1 MRALSSSSC
10 YTGND
15 LQNPQAPAHVG
26 VGREQP
32 RCRQQ
37 WPLQRKLR
45 PCPVR
50 ELQPS
55 EEQHGPSSSLYSGQG
70 EQVLQG
76 SQWMDCS
83 KKHRRRRCGP
93 ALTLAVAAEPRR
105 GDRLACPCLC
115 LCPRPCLLPGVSCR
129 PFASCLGPLAQSR
142 PPAAS
147 QAHHQLHR
155 HYPRR
160 HQAPPSALEC
170 SPYWLPRH
178 PRADCGKPPFR
189 ELIKTRGRASETLPL
204 VNR

>member
-1 MRALSSSSC
+1 MWEWDANNQGAGNNGPCSASYGRVQFVNSS
-10 YTGND
+10 
-15 LQNPQAPAHVG
+15 H
-26 VGREQP
+26 
-32 RCRQQ
+32 
-37 WPLQRKLR
+37 LR
-45 PCPVR
+45 SNMV
-50 ELQPS
+50 L
-55 EEQHGPSSSLYSGQG
+55 LAIYSGQG